1 MLNCN
6 FFYTFYEIFLG
17 LIPYV
22 IFEQKLVAEI
32 IKRILK
38 WFRNNKLCKK
48 KLFCGVHTW
57 KVKHHGKVQTRCPDN
72 EEIFETWRS
81 NTIKM
86 SKKYKVEH
94 SSIV

>member
-1 MLNCN
+1 M
-6 FFYTFYEIFLG
+6 E
-17 LIPYV
+17 
-22 IFEQKLVAEI
+22 
-32 IKRILK
+32 
-38 WFRNNKLCKK
+38 K